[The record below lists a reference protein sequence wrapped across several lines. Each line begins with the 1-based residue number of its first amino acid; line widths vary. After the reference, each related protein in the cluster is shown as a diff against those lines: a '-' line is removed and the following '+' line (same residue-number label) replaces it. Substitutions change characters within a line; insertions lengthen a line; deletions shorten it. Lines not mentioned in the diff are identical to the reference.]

1 MKAERVFAIP
11 VANKSRSKFV
21 FLPHGSIPS
30 IAFALRMPS
39 KVPMIANKIVYLI
52 PVSVVTPEKSGKV
65 TAFSKLPG
73 TLTKKFLPNS

>member
-21 FLPHGSIPS
+21 FRPQGSIPS

-52 PVSVVTPEKSGKV
+52 PVSVVIPEKSGKV

-73 TLTKKFLPNS
+73 TLTKKLLPNS